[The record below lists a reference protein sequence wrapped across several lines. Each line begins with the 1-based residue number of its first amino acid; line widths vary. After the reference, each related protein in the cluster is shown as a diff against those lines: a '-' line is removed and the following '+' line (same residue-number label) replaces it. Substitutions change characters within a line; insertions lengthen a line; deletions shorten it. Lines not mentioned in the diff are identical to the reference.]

1 MQSGSG
7 LSVLMFLLRFGTNTI
22 RWRFVYEIVFVGG
35 CFTAA
40 ATDEIYSY
48 KRKGKFE
55 TQVSSASAACIHI
68 TRYFVRTHTHTHTR
82 PNTIYISLYASI
94 CIRWGCLP
102 LLSILHN
109 VNLPVLLQRICS
121 ILQRTLVIEYV
132 CTRKFIHF

>member
-1 MQSGSG
+1 MYAQVCVQVHTHTPIHRYMHSCVGDEGRRWWVQSGSG

-55 TQVSSASAACIHI
+55 TQVSSASAAYIHI
-68 TRYFVRTHTHTHTR
+68 TRYFVRTHTHTHALTQY
-82 PNTIYISLYASI
+82 TY
-94 CIRWGCLP
+94 
-102 LLSILHN
+102 LSMH
-109 VNLPVLLQRICS
+109 Q
-121 ILQRTLVIEYV
+121 YV
-132 CTRKFIHF
+132 FGGVVYRCCRFYTT